1 MGFLKLVEMRA
12 QGPSQLFEITFV
24 SENDATCFVTVF
36 DYLYT
41 IGLSFSLTIQP
52 TTTGHF
58 RTYKYTKHTKQEK
71 EISKSES
78 RQQKLN

>member
-36 DYLYT
+36 EYLYT

-58 RTYKYTKHTKQEK
+58 EHTSNEVIAEFKTFLV
-71 EISKSES
+71 SCSFS
-78 RQQKLN
+78 CGFV